1 MTLRNR
7 ALDLLGEIVRFG
19 QHKPKER
26 ERAMFTKRSGDGYT
40 VAAPGVELRT
50 LAYGERTLMAEF
62 RLAAGHVLPAHAHPH
77 EQTGYLVSGRIRLRI
92 GAESLELAPGDSWCV
107 PASVEHGAD
116 LLEDSVA
123 VEVWSPVR
131 EDLLPR

>member
-1 MTLRNR
+1 
-7 ALDLLGEIVRFG
+7 
-19 QHKPKER
+19 
-26 ERAMFTKRSGDGYT
+26 MFTPHAAEGYV

-50 LAYGERTLMAEF
+50 LAHGERTLMAEF
-62 RLAAGHVLPAHAHPH
+62 RLHAGHVLPAHVHPH
-77 EQTGYLVSGRIRLRI
+77 EQTGYLVSGRVRLRI
-92 GAESLELAPGDSWCV
+92 GSEQRELLPGDSWCV
-107 PASVEHGAD
+107 PGGVEHAAE